1 MVSLENDIIFEDY
14 KKQIDI
20 NSKQKLKNDFNINS
34 FTYIFMGILTIIFI
48 ILSIMY
54 YLYKLKAVW
63 KSIYFSIIIIYSL
76 LVGTFYFDDKK
87 IGVNSKSN
95 NLDILERIIKIYYTY
110 NIFILNFLIEY
121 SKNMSKEKNKK
132 RNKLYNMFR
141 VVYGIGGLFFSVA
154 LPIYL
159 QQTKMDQLKSIYKIL
174 FFLFIVIV
182 LYYGLFYVMVKL
194 LEPFIFKEEFLYE
207 DYIFKLY
214 ALKIEEINKYYKK
227 RKMKYRYYR

>member
-54 YLYKLKAVW
+54 YLDKLKAVW
-63 KSIYFSIIIIYSL
+63 KSIYFSIIIIYSS

-95 NLDILERIIKIYYTY
+95 NLDILERIIKIYYEY

-132 RNKLYNMFR
+132 RNKLYNIFR

-227 RKMKYRYYR
+227 RKMKYR

>member
-54 YLYKLKAVW
+54 YLDKLKAVW

-132 RNKLYNMFR
+132 RNKLYNIFR

-227 RKMKYRYYR
+227 RKMKYR

>member
-227 RKMKYRYYR
+227 RKMKYRHYR

>member
-1 MVSLENDIIFEDY
+1 
-14 KKQIDI
+14 
-20 NSKQKLKNDFNINS
+20 
-34 FTYIFMGILTIIFI
+34 
-48 ILSIMY
+48 
-54 YLYKLKAVW
+54 
-63 KSIYFSIIIIYSL
+63 
-76 LVGTFYFDDKK
+76 
-87 IGVNSKSN
+87 
-95 NLDILERIIKIYYTY
+95 
-110 NIFILNFLIEY
+110 
-121 SKNMSKEKNKK
+121 MSKEKNKK
-132 RNKLYNMFR
+132 RNKLYNIFR

-182 LYYGLFYVMVKL
+182 LYYGLFCVMVKL

-227 RKMKYRYYR
+227 RKMKYR

>member
-227 RKMKYRYYR
+227 RKLKYRYYR

>member
-227 RKMKYRYYR
+227 RKMKYR

>member
-159 QQTKMDQLKSIYKIL
+159 QQTKIDQLKSIYKIL

-227 RKMKYRYYR
+227 RKMKYR

>member
-1 MVSLENDIIFEDY
+1 
-14 KKQIDI
+14 
-20 NSKQKLKNDFNINS
+20 
-34 FTYIFMGILTIIFI
+34 
-48 ILSIMY
+48 
-54 YLYKLKAVW
+54 
-63 KSIYFSIIIIYSL
+63 
-76 LVGTFYFDDKK
+76 
-87 IGVNSKSN
+87 
-95 NLDILERIIKIYYTY
+95 
-110 NIFILNFLIEY
+110 
-121 SKNMSKEKNKK
+121 MSKEKNKK